1 MNKKFFT
8 LMAAAL
14 VTGSVAA
21 QTYDAGTDFEYRLGT
36 TGYTNIVGS
45 GANNPVLNPGANPL
59 ATITGAEWNKN
70 VNKINSD
77 YWYQLEVNDPSTDAA
92 DVLIQERDELTG
104 KIYLRVVEKTVAAKA
119 PLTASLWKIEYSKE
133 DGVSGGYFSFVN
145 KETGYKL
152 SFDQL
157 LATSGNVE
165 ALSKGISDWSWYINN
180 DNGTTA
186 LGWTPLY
193 SVYTNAAG
201 KKQVMYLDKATAT
214 TENNAIN
221 TALATNG
228 YNCQTSASAP
238 VAATSLVAVKIG
250 DVPANIST
258 LNALEIKPVMAAPFF
273 MTKEDFN
280 NRLDSDGDGS
290 FKFTV
295 EETNVVGEDVLEQ
308 EFVAVDGLVDDPATA
323 FSDAKYANFNLS
335 FQAGANYLQ
344 ISTERYE
351 ENKLPSVSPS
361 VKVIAAAAPTGSDYL
376 KARAMFRATYFPTQ
390 DSLFIEPLNAGI
402 MTDKEY
408 NDGTAFASCAAAT
421 SFTKKGNNGELTS
434 ANSVINESVGDY
446 KENSVSFTTV
456 KLEDGS
462 KVITVAPA
470 SKDGFAVATSI
481 EQAFSYLQRA
491 EFASNL
497 YTIKDGSEYIVCN
510 FAGDMQLDVPTENQ
524 NYKNMPATMWTIEKK
539 GNEQVIVK
547 NREFG
552 VPTVF
557 EGQLY
562 VKDGKYFAIDKNY
575 TGFTAVKLN
584 NREAYDIAPVTAE
597 NALTSA
603 DHGYYNAGDKLLV
616 NKFTFEFNDNLVD
629 DHFLNL
635 TEGNFFV
642 PTKGVNSY
650 YEFYEAGTVTFGSKV
665 ADLPALSRKAYTVK
679 VLDETLIDNDKTW
692 IYQVV
697 ENGKPTYYKAMT
709 EAEGTAAGLEKA
721 RFFFKSDEIMG
732 EAETETYVLIKTD
745 GTTANAAISQASL
758 ESTSKLAYDDLN
770 NIPSEPSSTFAIA
783 LADVKLY
790 RDLTADKT
798 VKFFLKRGAAN
809 EYLYEGNGNETFGF
823 LGLTSEGVHQA
834 EGYNPS
840 MASFKVSDH
849 AGIMPEF
856 LFAVD
861 TATVADGYWC
871 DIHGYEVTDPCG
883 HADPYK
889 GYMTGRFLINMKNY
903 GKDYKFESYDRLGFV
918 EGIYQGGKL
927 YILSN
932 DPLKQDVT
940 LASLKVAEEK
950 GGVIDPAKLAK
961 LTPVAL
967 DSPYTFSLRLINR
980 GDEENFFIES
990 ERAAAGSFTGGW
1002 IKVQNGCPVIA
1013 RHIATS
1019 GSSEDHEG
1027 TNGSIDE
1034 IMRDAQ
1040 IFTLSEGNDVPTS
1053 NDAIE
1058 AVSAVK
1064 VVTVEGGVQVLN
1076 AAGKTVTVANVLGQ
1090 TVASTVVSSDNAT
1103 ISAPA
1108 GVVIVTVEGE
1118 AAVKAIV
1125 K

>member
-36 TGYTNIVGS
+36 TGYTHIVGS

-524 NYKNMPATMWTIEKK
+524 NYNNMPATMWTIEKK

-603 DHGYYNAGDKLLV
+603 NHGYYNAGDKLLV

-889 GYMTGRFLINMKNY
+889 GYMTGRFLINMKDC

-932 DPLKQDVT
+932 DPLNEEAVT

-950 GGVIDPAKLAK
+950 GGVIDPAKLAA
-961 LTPVAL
+961 LTPVPL

-990 ERAAAGSFTGGW
+990 ERDAVGSFNGGW

-1013 RHIATS
+1013 RHETAGT
-1019 GSSEDHEG
+1019 SEDHEG
-1027 TNGSIDE
+1027 HKGSIDE

-1108 GVVIVTVEGE
+1108 GVVFVTVEGE

>member
-45 GANNPVLNPGANPL
+45 GANNPVLNPGATPL

-133 DGVSGGYFSFVN
+133 DGVSGGYFTFVN
-145 KETGYKL
+145 KESGYKL

-157 LATSGNVE
+157 LAANGQVE
-165 ALSKGISDWSWYINN
+165 ALGKGVSDWTWYLSN
-180 DNGTTA
+180 DNGSAAMDWAT
-186 LGWTPLY
+186 LY
-193 SVYTNAAG
+193 SVYTDANG
-201 KKQVMYLDKATAT
+201 KKQIMYLNKAAAGVAT
-214 TENNAIN
+214 TIN
-221 TALATNG
+221 TSLKTNG
-228 YNCQTSASAP
+228 YDCKTSTGAD
-238 VAATSLVAVKIG
+238 VAETSLVAVQIG
-250 DVPANIST
+250 DVPASIST
-258 LNALEIKPVMAAPFF
+258 LNAMQIKPVMAAPFF

-295 EETNVVGEDVLEQ
+295 AEEGVKGEEVLEQ
-308 EFVAVDGLVDDPATA
+308 EFVAEEGLVANPETEFGADY
-323 FSDAKYANFNLS
+323 KYFNLS
-335 FQAGANYLQ
+335 FKAGANYLQ
-344 ISTERYE
+344 IGTERYE

-361 VKVIAAAAPTGSDYL
+361 VKVIAAPAPATTADKYL
-376 KARAMFRATYFPTQ
+376 KARAMFRATYYPSE
-390 DSLFIEPLNAGI
+390 DRVFIEPLNAGI

-421 SFTKKGNNGELTS
+421 SFTVKGTSGQLTS
-434 ANSVINESVGDY
+434 ANSVVNASVNDY
-446 KENSVSFTTV
+446 KEKSVSFTAV
-456 KLEDGS
+456 KLDDGS

-470 SKDGFAVATSI
+470 SKDGFAIVTSI

-524 NYKNMPATMWTIEKK
+524 NYNNMPATMWTIEKK

-552 VPTVF
+552 VSTVF

-584 NREAYDIAPVTAE
+584 DREAYDIAPVTAE

-650 YEFYEAGTVTFGSKV
+650 YEFYESGTVTFGSKV

-980 GDEENFFIES
+980 GDDENFFIES

-1058 AVSAVK
+1058 AVSAIK

-1108 GVVIVTVEGE
+1108 GVVFVTVEGE

>member
-1 MNKKFFT
+1 
-8 LMAAAL
+8 MAAAL

-524 NYKNMPATMWTIEKK
+524 NYNNMPATMWTIEKK

>member
-1 MNKKFFT
+1 
-8 LMAAAL
+8 
-14 VTGSVAA
+14 
-21 QTYDAGTDFEYRLGT
+21 
-36 TGYTNIVGS
+36 
-45 GANNPVLNPGANPL
+45 
-59 ATITGAEWNKN
+59 
-70 VNKINSD
+70 
-77 YWYQLEVNDPSTDAA
+77 
-92 DVLIQERDELTG
+92 
-104 KIYLRVVEKTVAAKA
+104 
-119 PLTASLWKIEYSKE
+119 
-133 DGVSGGYFSFVN
+133 
-145 KETGYKL
+145 
-152 SFDQL
+152 
-157 LATSGNVE
+157 
-165 ALSKGISDWSWYINN
+165 
-180 DNGTTA
+180 
-186 LGWTPLY
+186 
-193 SVYTNAAG
+193 
-201 KKQVMYLDKATAT
+201 
-214 TENNAIN
+214 
-221 TALATNG
+221 
-228 YNCQTSASAP
+228 
-238 VAATSLVAVKIG
+238 
-250 DVPANIST
+250 
-258 LNALEIKPVMAAPFF
+258 
-273 MTKEDFN
+273 
-280 NRLDSDGDGS
+280 
-290 FKFTV
+290 
-295 EETNVVGEDVLEQ
+295 
-308 EFVAVDGLVDDPATA
+308 
-323 FSDAKYANFNLS
+323 
-335 FQAGANYLQ
+335 
-344 ISTERYE
+344 
-351 ENKLPSVSPS
+351 
-361 VKVIAAAAPTGSDYL
+361 
-376 KARAMFRATYFPTQ
+376 
-390 DSLFIEPLNAGI
+390 
-402 MTDKEY
+402 
-408 NDGTAFASCAAAT
+408 
-421 SFTKKGNNGELTS
+421 
-434 ANSVINESVGDY
+434 
-446 KENSVSFTTV
+446 
-456 KLEDGS
+456 
-462 KVITVAPA
+462 
-470 SKDGFAVATSI
+470 
-481 EQAFSYLQRA
+481 
-491 EFASNL
+491 
-497 YTIKDGSEYIVCN
+497 
-510 FAGDMQLDVPTENQ
+510 
-524 NYKNMPATMWTIEKK
+524 MWTIEKK

-616 NKFTFEFNDNLVD
+616 NKFTCEFNDNLVD

-709 EAEGTAAGLEKA
+709 EAEAAAETPALEKA
-721 RFFFKSDEIMG
+721 RFFFKSDEVMG
-732 EAETETYVLIKTD
+732 ETETYVLIKTD
-745 GTTANAAISQASL
+745 GTAANEAISQASL

-990 ERAAAGSFTGGW
+990 ERDAVGSFNGGW

-1013 RHIATS
+1013 RHETAGT
-1019 GSSEDHEG
+1019 SEDHEG
-1027 TNGSIDE
+1027 HKGSIDE

-1064 VVTVEGGVQVLN
+1064 IVTVEGGVQVLN

-1108 GVVIVTVEGE
+1108 GVVFVTVEGE